1 MDPEDG
7 KEVRVTKSRKIQ
19 NLIMNYSPQRVEML
33 YRAIN
38 IQKGRR
44 EEHTSEFQSHHDPV
58 CRLLLEKKNK

>member
-38 IQKGRR
+38 IQRGARA
-44 EEHTSEFQSHHDPV
+44 
-58 CRLLLEKKNK
+58 